1 MFSGLRHSTASVQF
15 CLAAEVE
22 KDGKKVHEEVRLHE
36 QNMVNDFEPG
46 TETERAKILKIAGNF
61 GEKFLKKYETLGNKP
76 KISNRGRKKRD
87 NKKNRK
93 KQGTGQYFS
102 SQLTFYI
109 RLNLMDFNIYIG
121 PKADDELCVLDP
133 KDKNE
138 AGEIRLVSYIYKVK
152 VYRNCGGQIP
162 GLKTEDP
169 REYQEIVKV
178 LRKMLKEHFNK
189 KIVATKFSIFMQ
201 NYKSKITN
209 NCHYEIRKLKKGFL
223 EKLKTDAETKSKIL
237 KIKPSSHGKLLVYFK
252 TPTEKKPSKT
262 TTLTIY
268 RKGSINID
276 GSIGRVS
283 ATAIL
288 AYFEKFLKMDS
299 DYLYDPD
306 KESSESDSSEY
317 SESSYDGS
325 VSELLNSDSDL
336 EVLDSDDSSITT
348 FESDSEDSFKPKKKS
363 KIKSSEN
370 SSPTKKKSKLE
381 SSKSS
386 KDKKSDN
393 SKISKDKKSDKKEKD
408 SRIKIAESKDAEIDD
423 ICKFKLVDTIINTK
437 KSALK
442 LYDANFLVDL
452 LETCTKEVSELLL
465 EYPEIV
471 IRGKVARQRRSI
483 GFFADENIEGY
494 KYSGQIAKSQPLTKG
509 LNKLMKIINKEFNDE
524 YNGILINRYKNGE
537 DYIGAHSDDE
547 KALAP
552 SGVISLSY
560 GATRIFRVRDKES
573 GKVVK
578 DVKLQTCDLAIMS
591 GDFQKEFTH
600 EIPIEKRIK
609 DERISFTFRKHTS

>member
-15 CLAAEVE
+15 SLAAEVE
-22 KDGKKVHEEVRLHE
+22 KDGKKIHEEIRLHE

-46 TETERAKILKIAGNF
+46 TETDRAKILKIAGNF

-76 KISNRGRKKRD
+76 KISNRGRKKQN

-109 RLNLMDFNIYIG
+109 RLNLMDFHIYIG
-121 PKADDELCVLDP
+121 SKADDELCVLDP

-138 AGEIRLVSYIYKVK
+138 AGETRLVSYIYKVK

-178 LRKMLKEHFNK
+178 LRKMLKEHFDK
-189 KIVATKFSIFMQ
+189 KIIATKFSIFMQ
-201 NYKSKITN
+201 NYKSKIMN

-223 EKLKTDAETKSKIL
+223 EKLETNAETKSKIH

-252 TPTEKKPSKT
+252 TPTDKKPTKT

-276 GSIGRVS
+276 GSIGRES

-288 AYFEKFLKMDS
+288 AYFEKFLKMDPE
-299 DYLYDPD
+299 YLYDPEKD
-306 KESSESDSSEY
+306 SSSDSSSESSD
-317 SESSYDGS
+317 SSYDGS

-336 EVLDSDDSSITT
+336 DVPSEDSAETTTT
-348 FESDSEDSFKPKKKS
+348 FESDSEDSFKPKQKSKKPKSTESPVRKKSKVESPYSKNDSKEKELKTKKS
-363 KIKSSEN
+363 KISDSKKINSPKSEKN
-370 SSPTKKKSKLE
+370 SGKKFELIQTVIE
-381 SSKSS
+381 
-386 KDKKSDN
+386 
-393 SKISKDKKSDKKEKD
+393 
-408 SRIKIAESKDAEIDD
+408 
-423 ICKFKLVDTIINTK
+423 TK
-437 KSALK
+437 KSALRIYNADS
-442 LYDANFLVDL
+442 LIEL
-452 LETCTKEVSELLL
+452 LEKCAIDVSELLIT
-465 EYPEIV
+465 YPEIV
-471 IRGKVARQRRSI
+471 IRGKVAHQRRSI
-483 GFFADENIEGY
+483 GFFAEDNIEGY
-494 KYSGQIAKSQPLTKG
+494 KYSGQIAKTQPLTKH
-509 LNKLMKIINKEFNDE
+509 LNKLLKLINIEYNE
-524 YNGILINRYKNGE
+524 QYNGILINRYKDGE

-560 GATRIFRVRDKES
+560 GATRTFRIRDKVT
-573 GKVVK
+573 GKIVEN
-578 DVKLQTCDLAIMS
+578 VKLTTGDLAIMS

-609 DERISFTFRKHTS
+609 DERISFTFRKHLTSTF